1 MRSIEYDISE
11 KELDRI
17 QEKAKKL
24 FEKALYHAEKI
35 GLADK
40 YRDRLKVD

>member
-17 QEKAKKL
+17 QEKAKKTFL
-24 FEKALYHAEKI
+24 NGTSLKI